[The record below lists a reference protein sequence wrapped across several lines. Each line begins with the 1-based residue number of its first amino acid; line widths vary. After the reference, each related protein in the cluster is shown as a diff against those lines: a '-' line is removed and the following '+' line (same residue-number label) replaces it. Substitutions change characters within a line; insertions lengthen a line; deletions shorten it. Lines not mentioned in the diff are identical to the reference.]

1 MGRVSSAQDA
11 DISTAKELVLTLD
24 DCIKLALENNEKV
37 IGAGYGIAAAEGQLK
52 EAKATGWPVIE
63 YQWRVAPVPTDAS
76 NAFRAFFDGQ
86 LALFNSF
93 KFAIAFPLFASG
105 QIWTA
110 KDMAKNGLAAS
121 KENDIKE
128 REATVF
134 VIKQLYNGVLLAN
147 EVEKL
152 LSDAVE
158 KINNKVKDEE
168 AQEVPT
174 HSPYDLLKLKV
185 FGVEIEKR
193 LAETRQNREMAL
205 QGLRIQMGLQ
215 PDMRFRLADD
225 LLKPITAE
233 LSSLERYMEASIEH
247 RPDMHL
253 LEIGVDTKRLQ
264 YKLEKQKLGPSAGF
278 AFFLEGG
285 ITSSE
290 IFNVGSSNDYNNP
303 FNYARAGIGL
313 QLTGKLDIHGASGRI
328 KKAKAEYFKAVY
340 ERLIAQKGLKLE
352 LEKAYLTAQRKQ
364 EDVRR
369 VKRAE
374 SMARQMMFLSK
385 SNSELGIGDE
395 KEYTDALQLV
405 LLSRGQYFQSVFDY
419 NVSLADLEQKV
430 GQVAYDQLTPLSGKD
445 EYEMFGTEGSEDIAL
460 Q

>member
-11 DISTAKELVLTLD
+11 DISQAKELVLNLD
-24 DCIKLALENNEKV
+24 DCIKMALENNEKV
-37 IGAGYGIAAAEGQLK
+37 IGAGYGITAAEGQLK

-93 KFAIAFPLFASG
+93 RFTIGFPLFASG

-110 KDMAKNGLAAS
+110 KDMAKNGVAAS
-121 KENDIKE
+121 KQNDVKE
-128 REATVF
+128 REGTIF
-134 VIKQLYNGVLLAN
+134 MIKQLYNGVLLAN

-185 FGVEIEKR
+185 FGVELEKR
-193 LAETRQNREMAL
+193 LAETMQNRELAL

-215 PDMRFRLADD
+215 PEVKFRLSEN

-233 LSSLERYMEASIEH
+233 LSSLEKYMQASIEH
-247 RPDMHL
+247 RPEMHML
-253 LEIGVDTKRLQ
+253 DIGVDTRRLQ

-303 FNYARAGIGL
+303 FNYARAGVGL
-313 QLTGKLDIHGASGRI
+313 QVSGKLDIHGASGRI

-340 ERLIAQKGLKLE
+340 DRLIAEKGLKLD
-352 LEKAYLTAQRKQ
+352 LEKAYLTAERKRD
-364 EDVRR
+364 DVRR
-369 VKRAE
+369 MKRAE
-374 SMARQMMFLSK
+374 SLARQMMFLSK

-395 KEYTDALQLV
+395 KDYTDALQLV

-419 NVSLADLEQKV
+419 NTALADLEQKV
-430 GQVAYDQLTPLSGKD
+430 GQVAYELLTPKSSKD
-445 EYEMFGTEGSEDIAL
+445 EYEMFGEDDPEDIAL